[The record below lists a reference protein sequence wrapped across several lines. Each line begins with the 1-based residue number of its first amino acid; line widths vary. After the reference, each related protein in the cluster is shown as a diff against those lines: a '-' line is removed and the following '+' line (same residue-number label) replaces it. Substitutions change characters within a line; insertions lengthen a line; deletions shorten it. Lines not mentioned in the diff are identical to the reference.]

1 MQIGNLYKTLY
12 STGLHDNE
20 ISVDSVCVMLD
31 CEMVKT
37 SYVSYKCTL
46 LFNKKGV
53 VKILTTPESR
63 WLVEI

>member
-1 MQIGNLYKTLY
+1 M
-12 STGLHDNE
+12 
-20 ISVDSVCVMLD
+20 DSVCVVLD
-31 CEMVKT
+31 CEMIKT
-37 SYVSYKCTL
+37 SYVRYNCTL